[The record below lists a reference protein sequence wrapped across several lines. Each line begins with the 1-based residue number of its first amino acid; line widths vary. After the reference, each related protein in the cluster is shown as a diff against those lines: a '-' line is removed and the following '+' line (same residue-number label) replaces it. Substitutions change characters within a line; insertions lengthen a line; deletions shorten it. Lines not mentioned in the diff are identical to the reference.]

1 MGNNIDGPEIT
12 LKASAALG
20 VLGLAGTCQF
30 HIMTLDTAGRVK
42 IAADADLDVEPMLG
56 VLQNEPEAIDQ
67 PAVVRIAGVAKVV
80 FTGIIAPGV
89 AVTTDGSGHAVA
101 CANYDWQLG
110 ITLETTTAGGLHPV
124 LLTSGGQYF
133 TPSTT

>member
-42 IAADADLDVEPMLG
+42 IADDPDEPLEPLIG
-56 VLQNEPEAIDQ
+56 VLQNSPEAINAE
-67 PAVVRIAGVAKVV
+67 AVVRCYGVAKVI

-89 AVTTDGSGHAVA
+89 PVTTDGSGHAA
-101 CANYDWQLG
+101 AAAANDWVLG
-110 ITLETTTAGGLHPV
+110 YPLETTTAGGLHPV
-124 LLTSGGQYF
+124 MLKSGGGYVV
-133 TPSTT
+133 PA